1 MVRGPRN
8 RFEVAFAVAAFTLHN
23 RGRYIHYKSP
33 VYVYTTV
40 WLNKWNA
47 NCEINIIADGI
58 LWSVCN
64 WCRISNVYCE
74 TLERFCSDYEQWS
87 ETISIL
93 VWSGMLLLHSL
104 LFFTCIFTGNIWYI
118 EVREKQ
124 HKISKI

>member
-33 VYVYTTV
+33 VYIYTTV

-58 LWSVCN
+58 LWSV
-64 WCRISNVYCE
+64 
-74 TLERFCSDYEQWS
+74 L
-87 ETISIL
+87 
-93 VWSGMLLLHSL
+93 
-104 LFFTCIFTGNIWYI
+104 
-118 EVREKQ
+118 
-124 HKISKI
+124 